1 MEHNIDH
8 KYFEGVNINYSIQ
21 RRSGESHIGFGQALS
36 RSYSHTVRSDL
47 AFAVGYQSAS
57 EEDWGFVSVDT
68 PIRMVL
74 P

>member
-1 MEHNIDH
+1 MDIISITSIL
-8 KYFEGVNINYSIQ
+8 KGSILFIPYSADP
-21 RRSGESHIGFGQALS
+21 ENHTLALS

-57 EEDWGFVSVDT
+57 EEDWGVVSVDT